1 MPTLTGSVADVTG
14 VALAPGQIRQVFVKA
29 PGERPS
35 LADGGVLIVS
45 APVQLGSSGSLS
57 VALEPG
63 PAVLTIDT
71 YAGGP
76 DVYDLYVTSDM
87 TLLSEAVDEA
97 APEHDR
103 LWAESVMVQLRHEAV
118 AAAARAEQAAEDVD
132 AAIAGAADQV
142 VQAVEGDRILAE
154 AARTGAV
161 EAQDAAE
168 DAAGVAARHAGTADS
183 RASEAGLS
191 EANAKL
197 SETNAGLSEQ
207 AASGHELAAEG
218 FRDGALTARD
228 EARTARDQADGFRN
242 EAGTHAATATDKA
255 TEAGA
260 KAAQAADF
268 TTSTRTYRD
277 QAEAARDIAVAN
289 GLRWRGTWAAG
300 TAYVAQDVV
309 THAGS
314 SWRAIDASTGVEP
327 TEGGSWSL
335 VAARGAPG
343 QSGSTEITWGDIPDK
358 PLEFTPEE
366 HSHGPEDLGSGG
378 TLDGSTFLNGLGNW
392 VTPYTVMSS
401 AEADEGTGTTPR
413 VLSAARLR
421 EVIQQRVTGAA
432 GTAVSLIGQAIN
444 RATTMAEARSAI
456 GAVAD
461 DDERL
466 SDPRTPTT
474 HKHPVPDGLTASGT
488 PSATTYLRGDGSWQ
502 TPPDTNTT
510 YAAPTQAEAE
520 AGTAT
525 TGRAFSAERVRQA
538 VTAHPRLSAAPA
550 TWRWNGTSLP
560 TAASQVHAQARAG
573 DFIVAPN
580 LTTDPGWHQ
589 ITGV

>member
-1 MPTLTGSVADVTG
+1 MTVITGNIRDIGLQPLSGTLIATSVEFRSEGSILIAPESRSWPVIVGDV
-14 VALAPGQIRQVFVKA
+14 VVDL
-29 PGERPS
+29 
-35 LADGGVLIVS
+35 L
-45 APVQLGSSGSLS
+45 
-57 VALEPG
+57 PG
-63 PAVLTIDT
+63 PARITVAVGSHVRESWDVVVPETDIDL
-71 YAGGP
+71 G
-76 DVYDLYVTSDM
+76 
-87 TLLSEAVDEA
+87 TLVADSIEWAPPVVSIVGEHRRAAEA
-97 APEHDR
+97 A
-103 LWAESVMVQLRHEAV
+103 AQ
-118 AAAARAEQAAEDVD
+118 RAEDAADDVD

-142 VQAVEGDRILAE
+142 VQAVEGDR
-154 AARTGAV
+154 V
-161 EAQDAAE
+161 AAE
-168 DAAGVAARHAGTADS
+168 QAAGDAVAAKGAAVDAAGVAAGHAGTASD
-183 RASEAGLS
+183 RAAAARLS
-191 EANAKL
+191 EENAQL
-197 SETNAGLSEQ
+197 SELAAAQSESDADLHRQ
-207 AASGHELAAEG
+207 AAEG
-218 FRDGALTARD
+218 FRDGAVTARD
-228 EARTARDQADGFRN
+228 EARSARDQADTFRT
-242 EAGTHAATATDKA
+242 EAGGHAATAADKA
-255 TEAGA
+255 TEAGT
-260 KAAQAADF
+260 KATQAADF
-268 TTSTRTYRD
+268 TTTTRTYRD

-309 THAGS
+309 THAGA

-327 TEGGSWSL
+327 VEGPSWSL

-343 QSGSTEITWGDIPDK
+343 QSGTAEVTWGDVLDK
-358 PLEFTPEE
+358 PDDFVPEA
-366 HSHGPEDLGSGG
+366 HTHGPEDLGSGG
-378 TLDGSTFLNGLGNW
+378 TRDGSTFLNGLGNW

-510 YAAPTQAEAE
+510 YAVPTQAEAE

-538 VTAHPRLSAAPA
+538 VTAHPRLAAAPA
-550 TWRWNGTSLP
+550 TWRWNGTTLP
-560 TAASQVHAQARAG
+560 AAASQVHAQARTG